1 MEDSMP
7 VGGDNIG
14 VDSKFLHELVDTF
27 TEKLSIGAVES
38 DELQS
43 THCLCTGTQ
52 YLLHGVG
59 VAIAFC
65 TVYVERPFSGLLPES
80 ATTYVQSVKRGAG
93 HQADGLNLEVFHP
106 DFLVLFIIEVE
117 FDNSFYSFTEDVQR
131 YILIR

>member
-38 DELQS
+38 DEPLS
-43 THCLCTGTQ
+43 VHRYPISASWRRGSYSLSHRLCG
-52 YLLHGVG
+52 
-59 VAIAFC
+59 
-65 TVYVERPFSGLLPES
+65 RPFSSLSSES

-117 FDNSFYSFTEDVQR
+117 FDNGFYSFTEDVQW

>member
-1 MEDSMP
+1 MNSKALIVCAP
-7 VGGDNIG
+7 VPISASWRQGSYSLSHSLCGKTI
-14 VDSKFLHELVDTF
+14 FQLV
-27 TEKLSIGAVES
+27 
-38 DELQS
+38 
-43 THCLCTGTQ
+43 
-52 YLLHGVG
+52 VG
-59 VAIAFC
+59 
-65 TVYVERPFSGLLPES
+65 S

>member
-1 MEDSMP
+1 M
-7 VGGDNIG
+7 
-14 VDSKFLHELVDTF
+14 
-27 TEKLSIGAVES
+27 ES

-59 VAIAFC
+59 VAIAFR
-65 TVYVERPFSGLLPES
+65 TVYVERPFSSLSSES

-117 FDNSFYSFTEDVQR
+117 FDNGFYSFTEDVQW

>member
-1 MEDSMP
+1 MEDSMS
-7 VGGDNIG
+7 VGGYNIG
-14 VDSKFLHELVDTF
+14 ADSKFLHELVDTF

-59 VAIAFC
+59 IAIAFR
-65 TVYVERPFSGLLPES
+65 TVYMERPFSGLPPES
-80 ATTYVQSVKRGAG
+80 AATYVQPVKGGTG
-93 HQADGLNLEVFHP
+93 HQSDSLNLEVFHP
-106 DFLVLFIIEVE
+106 DFLILFVIEVE
-117 FDNSFYSFTEDVQR
+117 FDNGFYSFTEDVQR